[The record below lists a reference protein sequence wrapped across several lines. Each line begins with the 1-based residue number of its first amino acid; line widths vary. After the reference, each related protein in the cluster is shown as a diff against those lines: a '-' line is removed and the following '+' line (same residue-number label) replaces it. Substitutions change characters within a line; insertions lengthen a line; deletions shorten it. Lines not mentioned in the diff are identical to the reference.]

1 MVNHPLSDSLF
12 RDHKT
17 LAMATSSSIVGTIVF
32 GPNAGQKVTRIGSGF
47 GYYEEIPLAK
57 GHRCFSINGF
67 SLHANTSNSTLA
79 RDSLRKLVEYISR
92 GPLSNER
99 LEITESGQ
107 VKLKLKTAYSD
118 GTSPSLH
125 SRRVYRE
132 TKCDH
137 SSPQIPLRQM
147 EWGLCP

>member
-1 MVNHPLSDSLF
+1 MEIF
-12 RDHKT
+12 MECGAEGRCT
-17 LAMATSSSIVGTIVF
+17 
-32 GPNAGQKVTRIGSGF
+32 KVTRIGSGF

-67 SLHANTSNSTLA
+67 SLHANTSTNTLA

-118 GTSPSLH
+118 GTSHLLFTPGEFIEKLSAIIPPQSPIWSNAAGSLRPIH
-125 SRRVYRE
+125 L
-132 TKCDH
+132 TAKK
-137 SSPQIPLRQM
+137 
-147 EWGLCP
+147 